1 MSTREYTP
9 TTTDNESLRIALAMG
24 KIFNDGDDAVARE
37 LVAPDFIDHEAPP
50 GTPGGPEGYASTARW
65 MRSVWTNAKWDIV
78 DSFASGDRATL
89 RVVFSGRHDN
99 EFMGVPA
106 TGKEVE
112 VQHIHI
118 YRISNGQVVEHW
130 AVRDEMELARQLGA
144 WTKPRPGGQR

>member
-1 MSTREYTP
+1 MST
-9 TTTDNESLRIALAMG
+9 TTVHDNESLRIALAMG

-37 LVAPDFIDHEAPP
+37 LVAPDFVDHEAPP
-50 GTPGGPEGYASTARW
+50 GTPGGPDGYASTARW

-78 DSFASGDRATL
+78 DGFASGDRAAL
-89 RVVFSGRHDN
+89 RVIFTGRHDHD
-99 EFMGVPA
+99 FMGVPA

-118 YRISNGQVVEHW
+118 YRIADGQVVEHW